1 MQKMPSP
8 DRPPSD
14 QHAVRTVPRR
24 IALVLIARD
33 EARAIERCLQSVRP
47 WVDEMVVLDTGS
59 VDDTPA
65 IAARCGARVTH
76 FAWIDDFAAARNAA
90 LALTDADWCL
100 VLDADEWI
108 EDGGRSLAAVRD
120 AEPGFIGQLNVVSL
134 IEDDSGRVERAPSW
148 LSRLLPRGVRYEG
161 RVHEQPA
168 TALPRRRLALT
179 IGHDGYQPAQRD
191 GKRGRNR
198 RLLQLALAAQP
209 DDAYLRYQLGK
220 DHEVHDE
227 FDAAALH
234 YAQADGG
241 PDDAAWRHDWIVR
254 RLYTLKRLARF
265 EEALGLAEA
274 AIPRWSGSPDF
285 FFTIGDLL
293 LGWAAAEPAH
303 AEVLLPMIESSWLRA
318 LEIGECPQLQ
328 DSVVGR
334 GSFLAAHNLA
344 VLHEGLGD
352 AAQARYW
359 RDREAA
365 LRRIHAGPP
374 GVTSAR
380 AETDPASPNWPVPV
394 PHFEP
399 SPGAVA
405 A

>member
-1 MQKMPSP
+1 MPSQ
-8 DRPPSD
+8 DRPPFD
-14 QHAVRTVPRR
+14 QTAVGSVPRR
-24 IALVLIARD
+24 IALAMIARD

-47 WVDEMVVLDTGS
+47 WVDEMIVLDTGS
-59 VDDTPA
+59 VDQTPA

-76 FAWIDDFAAARNAA
+76 FAWVDDFSAARNAA

-108 EDGGRSLAAVRD
+108 EDGGECLAAVRD
-120 AEPGFIGQLNVVSL
+120 AEPAFVGQLNVVSL
-134 IEDDSGRVERAPSW
+134 IEDASGRVERAPSW

-168 TALPRRRLALT
+168 TTLPRRRLALT
-179 IGHDGYQPAQRD
+179 IGHDGYRPAQMD

-209 DDAYLRYQLGK
+209 DDAYLLYQLGK
-220 DHEVHDE
+220 DHEVHAE
-227 FDAAALH
+227 FDAAAFH

-241 PDDAAWRHDWIVR
+241 SVDAAWRHDWIVR

-265 EEALGLAEA
+265 EEALALADA
-274 AIPRWSGSPDF
+274 AMPRWSGSPDF

-293 LGWAAAEPAH
+293 LAWAAAEPAH
-303 AEVLLPMIESSWLRA
+303 AAVLLPMIESSWLRA

-334 GSFLAAHNLA
+334 GSFLAAYNLA
-344 VLHEGLGD
+344 VLHDGLGD
-352 AAQARYW
+352 PAQARYW
-359 RDREAA
+359 REREAT
-365 LRRIHAGPP
+365 LRRAHAGPRDA
-374 GVTSAR
+374 VAAR
-380 AETDPASPNWPVPV
+380 PEAQPAVPNWPVPV

-399 SPGAVA
+399 STGAVA